1 MHLLIFKD
9 STFAQMRDWT
19 RFKELK
25 TLAVKPALGF
35 DTPEDTEEGIS
46 CVLTCHHGPRRT
58 SGLHC
63 TVTKGIIV

>member
-35 DTPEDTEEGIS
+35 DTPERIQKKASVVCSPVIMALVVPVVSTAQS
-46 CVLTCHHGPRRT
+46 Q
-58 SGLHC
+58 
-63 TVTKGIIV
+63 KG